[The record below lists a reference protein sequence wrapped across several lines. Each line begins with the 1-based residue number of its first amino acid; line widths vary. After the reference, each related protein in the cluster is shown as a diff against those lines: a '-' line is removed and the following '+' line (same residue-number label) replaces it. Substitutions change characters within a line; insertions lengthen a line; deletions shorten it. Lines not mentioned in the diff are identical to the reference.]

1 MIYGSVLV
9 EHFNINIILKISNLN
24 FILFNLMNNYYL
36 LLNIK
41 YHLIIIIIYF
51 FILYKLEIYYI

>member
-51 FILYKLEIYYI
+51 

>member
-51 FILYKLEIYYI
+51 FI

>member
-51 FILYKLEIYYI
+51 FN